1 MVIGCCMGP
10 FCLTNQR
17 AGPVC
22 WPIRILFEFH
32 HGLIDQS
39 DYFWISPCTCVLL
52 WISPWFLYG
61 PIWFDQS
68 ESSMILLT
76 NQNFYLN
83 FTILCNKGW
92 YIREKIYWFV
102 SKTRTVNLS
111 HVSMTVDLSVCL
123 FISLSDCWWA
133 SLSVDQSV
141 SQLSICLGL
150 DLLILFAGRA
160 HLCLFKSKFYVIWF
174 YDLLTHMIFAEMI
187 WWQWKFSGFSSC

>member
-1 MVIGCCMGP
+1 MVRGCCMGP

-17 AGPVC
+17 AGFVW
-22 WPIRILFEFH
+22 WPIRMLFEFH

-39 DYFWISPCTCVLL
+39 EFFIWISPCTCLL
-52 WISPWFLYG
+52 VWISPWLLYG

-76 NQNFYLN
+76 NHHFYLN
-83 FTILCNKGW
+83 FTMLCNKRW

-123 FISLSDCWWA
+123 FISLSDCWWVC
-133 SLSVDQSV
+133 LTVDESVCLFI
-141 SQLSICLGL
+141 SQFWGLGL

-160 HLCLFKSKFYVIWF
+160 HLCLFILKIKCWQGGISYQRIVFKAQWN
-174 YDLLTHMIFAEMI
+174 TIF
-187 WWQWKFSGFSSC
+187 